1 MQAPTIASVLS
12 ERIETMRSSNVPLS
26 QQSSDL
32 SAFKTFLKPIT
43 SSQKSL
49 EALNHEIKRALK
61 EEAASLS
68 DTC

>member
-43 SSQKSL
+43 GSQKSL